1 MILFSSKGSQFGLGC
16 PMFANINLISQKVN
30 KMHKVDV
37 LCGVNAL
44 LCRDLNNNHR
54 RLYVTGA
61 DSLSHLCME

>member
-1 MILFSSKGSQFGLGC
+1 MPANIN
-16 PMFANINLISQKVN
+16 NINLISPKVH
-30 KMHKVDV
+30 KMHRVNV

-44 LCRDLNNNHR
+44 FCRDLNSHR